1 MAGSMKYSERNAPN
15 PIKPGAGRPIEAGVR
30 EEMEHSLGH
39 SFEDVRVHT
48 GPDASAAASSMN
60 ARAFSVGRQIVFD
73 QDQYRPWS
81 TDGRELLAHELAHTA
96 QRPATGADLSIPGD
110 AGEREASAAGRAAA
124 RGQTASVGNAPGAAI
139 SRQEYP
145 GTASGNLTLPS
156 VDLIPEKPSPLL
168 AAALGSATLDG
179 FATGKADLTSE
190 HLGQIAMTAQSINR
204 LLRQWGTSTVEIIG
218 HTDTVG
224 EEADNFRLG
233 QARADAVKEKL
244 VQAGVDAGIVTANS
258 AGEGG
263 AQAVKTKNQVS
274 NARNRRVEIRFKPGR
289 SYPGIFTDGLKFDPT
304 MPKPK
309 EKKPFD
315 WNRIGPGGVAPDP
328 FPRGRIY
335 VDPGPT
341 PDQPGTNLPEDFWKP
356 IPPLK
361 SNQKSILDVVGEKIL
376 DPAIDGALGWL
387 SKDKRDWL
395 KEKAREGVAKGTSAG
410 MRAAAEAAGVTDSDA
425 LTAIEKAVEA
435 GIKYKGEKPK
445 DQD

>member
-1 MAGSMKYSERNAPN
+1 M
-15 PIKPGAGRPIEAGVR
+15 
-30 EEMEHSLGH
+30 
-39 SFEDVRVHT
+39 
-48 GPDASAAASSMN
+48 
-60 ARAFSVGRQIVFD
+60 
-73 QDQYRPWS
+73 
-81 TDGRELLAHELAHTA
+81 
-96 QRPATGADLSIPGD
+96 
-110 AGEREASAAGRAAA
+110 
-124 RGQTASVGNAPGAAI
+124 
-139 SRQEYP
+139 
-145 GTASGNLTLPS
+145 
-156 VDLIPEKPSPLL
+156 IPEKPSPLL

-263 AQAVKTKNQVS
+263 TQAVKTKNQVS
-274 NARNRRVEIRFKPGR
+274 NARNRRVEIRFKPGK

-315 WNRIGPGGVAPDP
+315 WNRIGPGGVRPDHVSRSDLRRSVP
-328 FPRGRIY
+328 
-335 VDPGPT
+335 DSGPAGHK
-341 PDQPGTNLPEDFWKP
+341 PAGGFLKP

-361 SNQKSILDVVGEKIL
+361 SNQKSILDVVGEKISI
-376 DPAIDGALGWL
+376 PR
-387 SKDKRDWL
+387 SM
-395 KEKAREGVAKGTSAG
+395 ARSAG
-410 MRAAAEAAGVTDSDA
+410 FPRTSVPG
-425 LTAIEKAVEA
+425 
-435 GIKYKGEKPK
+435 
-445 DQD
+445 